1 MNAFRRGIRRLVV
14 IAAVLGGLLLPS
26 VNVSLSAGLLAAV
39 LTLVV
44 VVIAVSLVRGVA
56 VPPHRRARAALSRLV
71 PTDTGGASLR
81 NSRDSERAMR
91 SSPSGS
97 RPRC

>member
-44 VVIAVSLVRGVA
+44 VVIAVSLVRGVRSRRTV
-56 VPPHRRARAALSRLV
+56 VPA
-71 PTDTGGASLR
+71 
-81 NSRDSERAMR
+81 
-91 SSPSGS
+91 
-97 RPRC
+97 PR